1 MLVDFL
7 ENPQTK
13 VVNIFFEKD
22 QKINKKYI
30 GNSSSYLQ
38 IRKKMKILHKNIIF
52 SFNKFEQIKK
62 FYREFKFSS
71 AQKSSIYCLYNSN
84 NSQKI
89 NKVLILIFLISRK
102 KKCTIFFHG
111 NYQNSFKPD
120 FLYKIK
126 FKSKLNALIYFFYQF
141 FKNCYLILKSKMILI
156 KVL

>member
-102 KKCTIFFHG
+102 KKVHHCKHI
-111 NYQNSFKPD
+111 
-120 FLYKIK
+120 
-126 FKSKLNALIYFFYQF
+126 
-141 FKNCYLILKSKMILI
+141 
-156 KVL
+156 